1 MALVGY
7 TLNPPMNVAFFFFF
21 FFKREFQSMASVPNN
36 RSHKRS

>member
-21 FFKREFQSMASVPNN
+21 FKREFQSMASVSNN